1 MSRSR
6 VLLAIGV
13 VVIAIGIGGFIVY
26 DQVLRGDSA
35 AALTLPT
42 ASSTPAAT
50 QRTGRQPG
58 RARARARLPRR
69 PTDDRGRDMDRRRR
83 QSVAGYRVREQL
95 ANLPAESDAVGRTD
109 QVTGSITLESS
120 GSTTTL
126 TAGALTVDTT
136 SITSDKSQ
144 RDNRMRDEGLQTDQF
159 PTATFTLTKPVEIPA
174 AAAGRDRVGRHP
186 DRRPDPPRRHEVGR
200 DPGQGAAR
208 QRHDPGR
215 RLAHVPAL
223 GLLDHGPEH
232 RRVHR
237 LDRRHRHA
245 RVPGQ
250 LHQGLTEP
258 GRPGDPTGLAAYFV

>member
-6 VLLAIGV
+6 LLLAIGV
-13 VVIAIGIGGFIVY
+13 VVIAVGIGGFIVY

-42 ASSTPAAT
+42 ASSTPATSSVPAASTAAGTSASTAPAT
-50 QRTGRQPG
+50 TSDGSVAG
-58 RARARARLPRR
+58 TWNVAA
-69 PTDDRGRDMDRRRR
+69 G
-83 QSVAGYRVREQL
+83 SVAGYRVREQL

-174 AAAGRDRVGRHP
+174 AALAGTASDVTLTGDLTLHGVTKSVEIP
-186 DRRPDPPRRHEVGR
+186 AKAQLVN
-200 DPGQGAAR
+200 GQVQVAGS
-208 QRHDPGR
+208 
-215 RLAHVPAL
+215 LTVPLSDYSITAPNI
-223 GLLDHGPEH
+223 GGFIVSIAD
-232 RRVHR
+232 
-237 LDRRHRHA
+237 
-245 RVPGQ
+245 
-250 LHQGLTEP
+250 
-258 GRPGDPTGLAAYFV
+258 TGTLEFLVNFTKG